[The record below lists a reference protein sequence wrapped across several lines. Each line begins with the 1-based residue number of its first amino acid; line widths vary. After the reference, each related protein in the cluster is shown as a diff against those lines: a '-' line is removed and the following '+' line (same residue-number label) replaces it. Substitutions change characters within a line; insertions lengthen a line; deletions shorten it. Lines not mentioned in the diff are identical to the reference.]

1 MAKKV
6 LKYRVSPALNGKFH
20 FFASSI
26 GTWMVGENLDDLV
39 AKMKRDGL
47 AFNVFYV
54 PVPKDSGYEIRMY
67 APKVEGA
74 VFIGYYGFDEIEES
88 EKD

>member
-1 MAKKV
+1 MPKKV
-6 LKYRVSPALNGKFH
+6 LKYRVDPALNGKFH
-20 FFASSI
+20 FFASSV
-26 GTWMVGENLDDLV
+26 GAWRVGENLDDLI

-54 PVPKDSGYEIRMY
+54 PVPKDSDYKIRSY
-67 APKVEGA
+67 APVVEGA
-74 VFIGYYGFDEIEES
+74 VFIGFYGFDEIDES